1 MKKGLPH
8 SSVGKESA
16 CNAGD
21 PGLISG
27 SGRSPGEGTGYP
39 LQYSWASL
47 VAQTVKKPPTMRENW
62 VPSLGWED
70 PLEEGMATHSS
81 ILALEN
87 PHGQRSLVG
96 HSPWSGKELGMTERL
111 SSSSSNNNWFYHFP
125 HPGIEPRSPALQV
138 DSLLTEPPGKLK
150 NTRVGGLSLL
160 QGIFPTQKSNR
171 GLQHCRR
178 SLYQLSYL
186 STLSYF
192 SRFIATWKLF

>member
-1 MKKGLPH
+1 MGHGFSSYQKATTKNRNKKTENPPLSVCWWKEGRKGNYPFSSVCVCFSVCVLCAQLLSCVQLFTIPMDCNSPGTSVHGDSPRQEYWSGLP
-8 SSVGKESA
+8 
-16 CNAGD
+16 CPP
-21 PGLISG
+21 PG
-27 SGRSPGEGTGYP
+27 
-39 LQYSWASL
+39 
-47 VAQTVKKPPTMRENW
+47 
-62 VPSLGWED
+62 
-70 PLEEGMATHSS
+70 
-81 ILALEN
+81 
-87 PHGQRSLVG
+87 
-96 HSPWSGKELGMTERL
+96 
-111 SSSSSNNNWFYHFP
+111 HFP